1 MPLRDQALAGTL
13 GKIDNI
19 TVKIVR
25 WISYISAVCVA
36 VIMFVAFIDAIGSKF
51 FKTGIPGAY
60 SIIQYA
66 HVPLV
71 FLATGF
77 VTLDRGQTYIDLLSS
92 KFPKVLQKICQ
103 IFSFLLGAFICCFVA
118 WRSLIQMQSYLK
130 YHNMSS
136 VTGFGFPLWP
146 FSLILS
152 IGFFLIAVTFLW
164 SIVRVL
170 APKVDLVP
178 EKPDEAE
185 TAETES
191 EGGEA

>member
-1 MPLRDQALAGTL
+1 MPLHNQALAGTL

-19 TVKIVR
+19 IVKIVR
-25 WISYISAVCVA
+25 WISYISAVCVV
-36 VIMFVAFIDAIGSKF
+36 VIMLVAFIDAIGSKF
-51 FKTGIPGAY
+51 FKVGIPGAY

-71 FLATGF
+71 FLATGY

-92 KFPKVLQKICQ
+92 KFPKVLQTICT
-103 IFSFLLGAFICCFVA
+103 IFSFLLGAFISSFVA
-118 WRSLIQMQSYLK
+118 WRSLIQMQSYMEH
-130 YHNMSS
+130 HNMSS

-152 IGFFLIAVTFLW
+152 IGFFLIAITFLW

-170 APKVDLVP
+170 APKVDLEPAKP
-178 EKPDEAE
+178 EEAAAP
-185 TAETES
+185 AE
-191 EGGEA
+191 EGGKA